1 MGQSEEVIRKSVK
14 FYRKY
19 GTATL
24 LVSFHRI
31 PPPKES
37 MKMLRGESPSEMSIQ
52 VLTQFAMVLALK
64 GDTIVVVYGTAWTA
78 PLS

>member
-19 GTATL
+19 GRATL
-24 LVSFHRI
+24 LVSLHRI

-37 MKMLRGESPSEMSIQ
+37 MKMLRGESPSEMSMQ
-52 VLTQFAMVLALK
+52 VLTQFAIVLALK
-64 GDTIVVVYGTAWTA
+64 GDNRSCIRD
-78 PLS
+78 S